1 MVKNFGLTTL
11 VGSSRPIL
19 FLVKSHTE
27 ISREVKLFSK
37 RILGFLMILRIAL
50 LPLPIIVR
58 RLHTEPHRRVRSG
71 NGRSKFDWLIQD
83 VTGASPLITCAIL
96 SDERPKLEANCSL
109 PRFRA
114 SSAEVKIRPGCGG
127 SNISD
132 IRILRIVKAACLL
145 RLLEESFQN
154 FRASEH
160 ICRSRIQEIS
170 QGLICF
176 ALKLLFGKSDT
187 KLCCCVLQAVLRFME
202 SNIRSFSCAS
212 LSHKAGKTLLA
223 SLLTCLILLPG

>member
-71 NGRSKFDWLIQD
+71 NCRSKFD
-83 VTGASPLITCAIL
+83 G
-96 SDERPKLEANCSL
+96 
-109 PRFRA
+109 
-114 SSAEVKIRPGCGG
+114 
-127 SNISD
+127 
-132 IRILRIVKAACLL
+132 
-145 RLLEESFQN
+145 
-154 FRASEH
+154 
-160 ICRSRIQEIS
+160 
-170 QGLICF
+170 
-176 ALKLLFGKSDT
+176 
-187 KLCCCVLQAVLRFME
+187 
-202 SNIRSFSCAS
+202 
-212 LSHKAGKTLLA
+212 
-223 SLLTCLILLPG
+223 